1 MARGGVPAGGE
12 GGGGGRGTRG
22 AGRWGAGSVV
32 RAIGAALGVAAW
44 AAAAEGAPAK
54 IGLGDLTRPQ
64 AARAI
69 FRTCSLCSE
78 NSGLMGFLRERVE
91 PGGFGERVRVK
102 WVPGEEPELS
112 VVAENMSPLAVY
124 RVGSLGSGEVEQ
136 LLAEWGFPPKAP
148 PGHGGDTQGGG
159 GHGQDMLRGG
169 GGGGVE
175 AQGRTRR
182 GEALLRIFFETD
194 DSSRRPQTRPP
205 AGAVRP
211 SRQSSSNPSPRSSR
225 NSGSQ
230 RRY

>member
-169 GGGGVE
+169 GGGG
-175 AQGRTRR
+175 AGGDAAGGGITPY
-182 GEALLRIFFETD
+182 FF
-194 DSSRRPQTRPP
+194 
-205 AGAVRP
+205 
-211 SRQSSSNPSPRSSR
+211 
-225 NSGSQ
+225 
-230 RRY
+230 

>member
-1 MARGGVPAGGE
+1 M
-12 GGGGGRGTRG
+12 
-22 AGRWGAGSVV
+22 

-169 GGGGVE
+169 GGFPSL
-175 AQGRTRR
+175 ASLSLWPA
-182 GEALLRIFFETD
+182 ALLAQLVPRNAQERDKSFQWQAKAT
-194 DSSRRPQTRPP
+194 SRALNIAPK
-205 AGAVRP
+205 G
-211 SRQSSSNPSPRSSR
+211 
-225 NSGSQ
+225 
-230 RRY
+230 